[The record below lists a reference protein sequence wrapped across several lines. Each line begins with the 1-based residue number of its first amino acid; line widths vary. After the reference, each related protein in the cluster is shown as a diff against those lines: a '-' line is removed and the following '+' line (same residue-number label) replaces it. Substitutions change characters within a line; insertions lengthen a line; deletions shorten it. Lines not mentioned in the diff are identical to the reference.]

1 MKVFKS
7 EVPTF
12 ISYLVTYFIIYIS
25 LVINI
30 NLESKINNPIFIYI
44 ALGLFLLIY
53 SVQIFKEVLYWDL
66 LIFAIIYLL
75 FLVIISLK

>member
-30 NLESKINNPIFIYI
+30 NLESKINN
-44 ALGLFLLIY
+44 Y